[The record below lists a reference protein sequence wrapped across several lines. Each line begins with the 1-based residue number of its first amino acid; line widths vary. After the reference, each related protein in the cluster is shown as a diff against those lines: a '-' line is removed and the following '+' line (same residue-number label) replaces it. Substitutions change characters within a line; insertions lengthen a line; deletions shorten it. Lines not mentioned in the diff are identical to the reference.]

1 MDTTQFLE
9 NIKDL
14 IDTETE
20 LTVDTKFRELGE
32 WDSLVTLSTIAM
44 VDDEYG
50 IVISANELRQLE
62 TFGDIIRAIES
73 KL

>member
-14 IDTETE
+14 LDTETE
-20 LTVDTKFRELGE
+20 LTVDTKFRELDE
-32 WDSLVTLSTIAM
+32 WDSLATLSTIAM

-62 TFGDIIRAIES
+62 TLGDIIRAIES

>member
-32 WDSLVTLSTIAM
+32 WDSLATLSTIAM

-62 TFGDIIRAIES
+62 TLGDIIRAIES

>member
-20 LTVDTKFRELGE
+20 LTVDTKFRELDE
-32 WDSLVTLSTIAM
+32 WDSLAALSTIAM

-62 TFGDIIRAIES
+62 TLGDIIRAIES